1 MAKAIVVTTP
11 IAQPPIRLKI
21 PFMFVWL
28 EGNRACG
35 QGEVKMR
42 GLKLGLGSVVAAGL
56 LAACLEAQPAPDVPQ
71 RTSSEFGVIEIVS
84 GLDKPW
90 SVAELPDGGYLI
102 TEIGGRLLRFS
113 DTSKRIELSGL
124 PADIAVGGQG
134 GLLDVVLAPDFESSS
149 ELYISYAYGTANA
162 NGTALIKATLN
173 GEALVNTD
181 VIFRANPPKAASSH
195 FGGKIAV
202 LPDDTL
208 VLTLGDGF
216 AYREDSQ
223 KPETHLGKLVR
234 LNRDDTVPADN
245 PYIGQEKNGGAFK
258 PEIFSIGHRNPQG
271 LAYDAQTNT
280 LWAHEHG
287 PRGGDELNRIAPGAN
302 YGWPIATTGRDYQG
316 ARISPFET
324 YAGMVDPVY
333 DWVPS
338 IAPSGLAIYRGDMFP
353 NWNGDA
359 LIGGLASR
367 DLRRVDLENGA
378 AVGEE
383 SLLADL
389 DGRIRD
395 VRVARDGSVLVL
407 IEDSEN
413 GKLIKLRPK

>member
-1 MAKAIVVTTP
+1 MVVMTAAP
-11 IAQPPIRLKI
+11 QPPIRLI
-21 PFMFVWL
+21 ILFMGLWL
-28 EGNRACG
+28 EVNGTLG
-35 QGEVKMR
+35 QAETNMR
-42 GLKLGLGSVVAAGL
+42 GLKMGFMSVVTASL
-56 LAACLEAQPAPDVPQ
+56 LAACLEAQPAPDVSQ
-71 RTSSEFGVIEIVS
+71 RLSSEFELIDIVS

-90 SVAELPDGGYLI
+90 SAAELPDGGYLI
-102 TEIGGRLLRFS
+102 TEIGGRLLRIS
-113 DTSKRIELSGL
+113 DMSKRIEVSGL
-124 PADIAVGGQG
+124 PTDIAVGGQG
-134 GLLDVVLAPDFESSS
+134 GLLDVALAPDFESSS
-149 ELYISYAYGTANA
+149 EIYISYAYGTSDT
-162 NGTALIKATLN
+162 NGTALLRATLN
-173 GEALVNTD
+173 DDVLVNTK
-181 VIFRANPPKAASSH
+181 VIFRASPPKSASSH

-216 AYREDSQ
+216 AYREDAQ
-223 KPETHLGKLVR
+223 KADTHLGKLVR
-234 LNRDDTVPADN
+234 LNRDGTVPADN
-245 PYIGQEKNGGAFK
+245 PFLGQLKNGAAFK
-258 PEIFSIGHRNPQG
+258 PEIYSIGHRNPQG
-271 LAYDAQTNT
+271 LAYDSQTNV
-280 LWAHEHG
+280 LWSHEHG
-287 PRGGDELNRIAPGAN
+287 PRGGDELNQIEPGTN

-316 ARISPFET
+316 ARITPFET
-324 YAGMVDPVY
+324 YEGMADPVY

-353 NWNGDA
+353 DWNGDA

-389 DGRIRD
+389 KGRIRD

-413 GKLIKLRPK
+413 GKLIKLQPK